1 LKEEQVI
8 CTDHLAPTG
17 YADQLIDEINEKYG
31 DVQHIALIGHEPYL
45 SNLASVLITGDP
57 NVSIILKKGGICR
70 LSIEKIQYG
79 RCAMMEWLLSPAQLV
94 EIGE

>member
-1 LKEEQVI
+1 MI
-8 CTDHLAPTG
+8 CIDQLAPTG

-31 DVQHIALIGHEPYL
+31 DIQNIAIIGHEPYL

-57 NVSIILKKGGICR
+57 NASIILKKGGVCR
-70 LSIEKIQYG
+70 LSVEKSQYG
-79 RCAMMEWLLSPAQLV
+79 RCAMLEWLLSPTQLV